1 MSVVSLSINIYTT
14 VRTVPGKLLLPAIL
28 SDFISE
34 LIRLPDSYR
43 FSGQNS
49 RLPVVTVYGQ
59 ILPVAFGCP
68 WVCVMRLWG
77 GGSFV
82 SPVWSSGAVAA
93 SGFRGRSG
101 GGQERLEAF

>member
-1 MSVVSLSINIYTT
+1 
-14 VRTVPGKLLLPAIL
+14 
-28 SDFISE
+28 
-34 LIRLPDSYR
+34 
-43 FSGQNS
+43 
-49 RLPVVTVYGQ
+49 
-59 ILPVAFGCP
+59 
-68 WVCVMRLWG
+68 LWG